1 MSKKSTHVNAKVEQ
15 KKDEPFERM
24 LRRFVKKVKKE
35 RVIEQV
41 RERRYYEKPSVTRR
55 KAKLEGIKNENKR
68 RREFEKKINSQNDN
82 NYNKRGNK

>member
-24 LRRFVKKVKKE
+24 LKRFIKKVKKE

-41 RERRYYEKPSVTRR
+41 RERRYYEKPSVVRR
-55 KAKLEGIKNENKR
+55 KAKLEGIKNEKKR
-68 RREFEKKINSQNDN
+68 QREFEKKINSQNDN
-82 NYNKRGNK
+82 NYNKKRG

>member
-24 LRRFVKKVKKE
+24 LKRFIKRVKKE

-41 RERRYYEKPSVTRR
+41 RERRYYEKPSVVRR
-55 KAKLEGIKNENKR
+55 RQKLEGIKNEKKR
-68 RREFEKKINSQNDN
+68 VREFQKKINSQNDN
-82 NYNKRGNK
+82 NYKKRG

>member
-24 LRRFVKKVKKE
+24 LKRFIKKVKKE

-41 RERRYYEKPSVTRR
+41 RERRYYEKPSVVRR
-55 KAKLEGIKNENKR
+55 KAKLEGIKNEKKR
-68 RREFEKKINSQNDN
+68 VREFQKKINSQNDN
-82 NYNKRGNK
+82 NYNKKRG